1 MTHKLLP
8 LLAGAVLASTLQAQ
22 ETTKRPNILE
32 AILLPRV
39 SDSLRKEGVPEDE
52 VRVAIEEAMRKRL
65 PPEETKQVLDETSR
79 SVRESGPIDNFGA
92 FVQTQLDAG
101 LRGRELA
108 AAIHAE
114 HARRGIGKGKK
125 LGVKKAKGG
134 PKAEKVRGGPKSERA
149 RGGGI
154 ETQDSMADTTAERA
168 GGGPPVVKVKGPKD
182 KRTPDMGEVEAE
194 AQRKKDE
201 AESKARGRR
210 PKPDTTRVSGVS

>member
-1 MTHKLLP
+1 MTHKLFMIVA
-8 LLAGAVLASTLQAQ
+8 AGAVLASTLQAQ
-22 ETTKRPNILE
+22 ETMTRPNILE

-39 SDSLRKEGVPEDE
+39 SDSLRKEGVPEEE

-65 PPEETKQVLDETSR
+65 PPDETKQVLDETAR

-125 LGVKKAKGG
+125 LEAKKGAAKAEKARGG
-134 PKAEKVRGGPKSERA
+134 PKAEKA
-149 RGGGI
+149 RGGI
-154 ETQDSMADTTAERA
+154 EAEDATVDTAADST

-182 KRTPDMGEVEAE
+182 KRTPKADEVEAE

-201 AESKARGRR
+201 AAAKMRGRR
-210 PKPDTTRVSGVS
+210 PKPDTTRVSGVR

>member
-8 LLAGAVLASTLQAQ
+8 LLVGAILTSTLHAQ
-22 ETTKRPNILE
+22 DTTTRPNILE

-39 SDSLRKEGVPEDE
+39 SDALRKEGVPEED
-52 VRVAIEEAMRKRL
+52 VRVAIEEAMRRRV
-65 PPEETKQVLDETSR
+65 PPAETKQVLDETAQ

-125 LGVKKAKGG
+125 LGVDKAKGG
-134 PKAEKVRGGPKSERA
+134 PEADKVKGGAKGEKPRTSADVEDSTVDTASAPKGA
-149 RGGGI
+149 
-154 ETQDSMADTTAERA
+154 
-168 GGGPPVVKVKGPKD
+168 PPVVKVKGPK
-182 KRTPDMGEVEAE
+182 GERGSKEAEVE

-201 AESKARGRR
+201 AAEKVRGRR
-210 PKPDTTRVSGVS
+210 PKPDSTRASGVR

>member
-1 MTHKLLP
+1 MTQKLLMIVA
-8 LLAGAVLASTLQAQ
+8 AGAVFTSTLQAQ
-22 ETTKRPNILE
+22 ETTTRPNILE

-65 PPEETKQVLDETSR
+65 PPAETKQVLDETAR

-125 LGVKKAKGG
+125 LGVEKARGG
-134 PKAEKVRGGPKSERA
+134 PKAERARGGPKPEMA
-149 RGGGI
+149 RGGI
-154 ETQDSMADTTAERA
+154 EAEDSMADTTAA
-168 GGGPPVVKVKGPKD
+168 GPPVVKVKGPKEKQPELD
-182 KRTPDMGEVEAE
+182 SVKAE

-201 AESKARGRR
+201 AAAKVRGRR
-210 PKPDTTRVSGVS
+210 PKPDTTRVSGVR

>member
-1 MTHKLLP
+1 MTQKLWMIVT
-8 LLAGAVLASTLQAQ
+8 AGAVFASTLPAQ
-22 ETTKRPNILE
+22 ETTIRPNILE

-52 VRVAIEEAMRKRL
+52 VRIAIEEAMRKRL
-65 PPEETKQVLDETSR
+65 PPAETKQVLDETAR

-125 LGVKKAKGG
+125 LGVEKARGG
-134 PKAEKVRGGPKSERA
+134 PKAEKVRGG
-149 RGGGI
+149 I
-154 ETQDSMADTTAERA
+154 EADDSMADTTA
-168 GGGPPVVKVKGPKD
+168 GGPPVVKVKGPKEKQPELD
-182 KRTPDMGEVEAE
+182 SIKAE

-201 AESKARGRR
+201 AAAKVRGRR
-210 PKPDTTRVSGVS
+210 PKPDTTRVSGER